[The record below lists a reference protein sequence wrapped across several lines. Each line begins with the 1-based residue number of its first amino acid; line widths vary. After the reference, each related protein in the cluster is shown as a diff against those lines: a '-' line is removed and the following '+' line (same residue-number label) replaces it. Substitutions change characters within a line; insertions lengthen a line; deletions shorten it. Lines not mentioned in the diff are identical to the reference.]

1 MATTGAPA
9 NIPLFDDN
17 SPVTPIQ
24 APLNAM
30 ATALNNYLKKT
41 DTGWVALNPAAG
53 WTAGSGLG
61 YRRIGDILYLRGQLT
76 PNSGNVSATNGV
88 CTLPSAV
95 RPSQSFAI
103 IGVGGGSVFAKL
115 IVGSSGSIDIGS
127 PTGTTAYMRLDGV
140 TVPLT

>member
-41 DTGWVALNPAAG
+41 DTGWVALNPASGWVAG
-53 WTAGSGLG
+53 GNLG
-61 YRRIGDILYLRGQLT
+61 YRRIGDILYLRGQLN
-76 PNSGNVSATNGV
+76 PNAGNVSGANGV

-95 RPSQSFAI
+95 RPSQSYAI
-103 IGVGGGSVFAKL
+103 IGVGSGSIFAK
-115 IVGSSGSIDIGS
+115 IVVQASGSIDIAT
-127 PTGTTAYMRLDGV
+127 PTGNTSYMRLDGA
-140 TVPLT
+140 TIPLT